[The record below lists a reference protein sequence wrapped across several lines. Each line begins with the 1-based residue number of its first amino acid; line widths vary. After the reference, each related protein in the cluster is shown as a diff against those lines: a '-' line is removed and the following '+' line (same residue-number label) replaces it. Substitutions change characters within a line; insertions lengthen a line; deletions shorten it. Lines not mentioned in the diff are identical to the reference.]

1 MKDRTVMIG
10 AVAVAAL
17 SLTSGLV
24 FGGAAGAFGAGGPVV
39 KPPTLVSSVSVE
51 SVAGIEPAAFYSS
64 VAVPTVVIPPT
75 PTWRI
80 ADETT
85 APRNQPLVVT
95 ATSTSSATSTTT
107 AASTTTPVSSTTTA
121 SATAT
126 SSPTAT
132 ATTTKTSTTP
142 VVTTGSTP
150 PVVEVSPVLA
160 G

>member
-24 FGGAAGAFGAGGPVV
+24 FGGAAGAFGSGGPVV
-39 KPPTLVSSVSVE
+39 KPPALVSSVSVE

-95 ATSTSSATSTTT
+95 ATSTSSATT
-107 AASTTTPVSSTTTA
+107 ATSTTTPVSSTTTA

-132 ATTTKTSTTP
+132 ATTTKSSTTP